1 MRLSLARIMGP
12 KRRCSCLNI
21 KNVIW
26 KLRGRKKNTK
36 PGSDYKASVSS
47 VTCVTDI
54 QLFLEIWHVQD
65 KQQGNTSSLS
75 GSYKSLPSSHLKWHL
90 HGMSST
96 LHLRQQEDDN
106 ALIFGR
112 GWKVSRD
119 AVKSGCL
126 VSRGSLVFL

>member
-1 MRLSLARIMGP
+1 MRLSLAQIMGP
-12 KRRCSCLNI
+12 KRRCLCLNV

-26 KLRGRKKNTK
+26 KLRGRRKKTK
-36 PGSDYKASVSS
+36 PVNDYKASVSS

-54 QLFLEIWHVQD
+54 QLLLEIWQVQN

-75 GSYKSLPSSHLKWHL
+75 GNYKSLPSSHLKWHL
-90 HGMSST
+90 HEMSST